1 MFLEKTYAV
10 LGTGL
15 VWCALFALTPEA
27 QAQKVGEL
35 SDNSASILALCNC
48 TSSPEAAST
57 QNCKALLASQNPEQK
72 QTPGANPGANA
83 VHAMMTPQGR

>member
-1 MFLEKTYAV
+1 MFLQKTYAV

-15 VWCALFALTPEA
+15 VWCALLAFAPQV

-48 TSSPEAAST
+48 SSSPEAAAT
-57 QNCKALLASQNPEQK
+57 PNCKALMASQNPENQ
-72 QTPGANPGANA
+72 QPAAASQNS
-83 VHAMMTPQGR
+83 VHAAMMTPQGR